1 MLKAEDIMFTGVI
14 SATPDH
20 TVQDAARLMLEN
32 GVSAL
37 PVIEAS
43 GKLVGIVSESDLMRH
58 VEAGTD
64 HHRSW
69 WLRSL
74 MGPEGLAH
82 EYVRENARRIAD
94 VMTKTV
100 VTAAPDTP
108 ARKLAD
114 LLERNGI
121 KRVPIVKD
129 GKVIGIVSR
138 ANLLRAL
145 ARGDLAERHH
155 KQQTDD
161 NLREAVLAR
170 FNAEPWA
177 RTTLINVD
185 VHDGAV
191 RLSGIVDSTAEQK
204 ALRLAAELTE
214 GVRSVADETMIR
226 PIGV

>member
-1 MLKAEDIMFTGVI
+1 MLKAADIMFSGVI
-14 SATPDH
+14 STTPGK
-20 TVQDAARLMLEN
+20 TVQEAAGLMLEH

-69 WLRSL
+69 WLRAI
-74 MGPEGLAH
+74 MGNEGMAR
-82 EYVRENARRIAD
+82 EYVRENARRVSD

-100 VTAAPDTP
+100 ITAAPDTP
-108 ARKLAD
+108 VRQLAD
-114 LLERNGI
+114 MLERNGI

-129 GKVIGIVSR
+129 GKVVGIVSR

-145 ARGDLAERHH
+145 ARGDLAEQHR
-155 KQQTDD
+155 KEQTDE

-177 RTTLINVD
+177 RTTLINVN
-185 VHDGAV
+185 VHNGAV
-191 RLSGIVDSTAEQK
+191 RFSGIVDSASEQK

-214 GVRSVADETMIR
+214 GVRSVEDATMIR